1 MIGAPGAPAASGC
14 SKLCTGNATEYCG
27 GSSRLNV
34 YQFGTVD
41 TSSSSTASSTSV
53 SGTSVSSISASSTSA
68 SSSSSSSTTSSPPVA
83 TGLPNGWSN
92 RGCHIDNA
100 YGGKIL
106 VKTYP
111 DDTQLTPQ
119 KCVATCVAAGYNI
132 AGVENGKRMCN
143 NSFISLHSPSL
154 IYCVSQSAH
163 AVNKSF
169 TVARLPRLSPSV
181 AQHARVTQPR
191 SVVEVTGWASTL

>member
-1 MIGAPGAPAASGC
+1 MTVAKCTTACSGFKYAGVEYGQECCSLTSSQLGCGNVISAPGAPATSGC
-14 SKLCTGNATEYCG
+14 SKVCAGNATEYCG

-41 TSSSSTASSTSV
+41 TST
-53 SGTSVSSISASSTSA
+53 SSITSSTSA
-68 SSSSSSSTTSSPPVA
+68 SSTTSSPPTA
-83 TGLPNGWSN
+83 TGLPTGWSY

-100 YGGKIL
+100 YGAKIL

-132 AGVENGKRMCN
+132 AGVENGKRMCKIL
-143 NSFISLHSPSL
+143 SVHC
-154 IYCVSQSAH
+154 IY
-163 AVNKSF
+163 
-169 TVARLPRLSPSV
+169 PR
-181 AQHARVTQPR
+181 
-191 SVVEVTGWASTL
+191 